1 MLAIINATAV
11 LSERVLEGATVLV
24 DGGRIIKI
32 GTDTE
37 IPEGAEIIDLGGD
50 ILGPGFVDIHVHGGG
65 GAFFY
70 ENPQTAAEHFL
81 SHGETT
87 VLPTLYYD
95 LDKEELLRAVH
106 KLCAVI
112 ESGECPSIA
121 GLYMEGPYMNPKYGA
136 SPEKNKWRG
145 EIKRE
150 DYEKIVEAAGE
161 RARVWVVAP
170 EREGIEDF
178 VRFVKEINPKAV
190 ISMGHSEATLAE
202 VEALKPY
209 GLTLMT
215 HCMNATGRIPTEPGT
230 RACGPDEACL
240 IDRDMYAEM
249 ICDSEGIH
257 VGAEM
262 QKFLLT
268 IKGEDRIVL
277 ISDSF
282 VSLEEVPEHLKHI
295 TDLSFDANGGL
306 SGSRLTLDVALKNLV
321 KHTGVSL
328 ASAFKMASTNP
339 ARAMG
344 LDSECGEIAVGKRA
358 NFVILDNNLNTRGV
372 ILDGRKVR

>member
-32 GTDTE
+32 GKDTE

-95 LDKEELLRAVH
+95 LDKEELSRAVH

-112 ESGECPSIA
+112 ASGECPSIA

-178 VRFVKEINPKAV
+178 VRFVKEINPEAV
-190 ISMGHSEATLAE
+190 ISMGHSEATIAE

-257 VGAEM
+257 VGAEL
-262 QKFLLT
+262 QRFLLA

-282 VSLEEVPEHLKHI
+282 VSLEEVPEHLRHI

-328 ASAFKMASTNP
+328 TSAFKMASTNP
-339 ARAMG
+339 ARAVG